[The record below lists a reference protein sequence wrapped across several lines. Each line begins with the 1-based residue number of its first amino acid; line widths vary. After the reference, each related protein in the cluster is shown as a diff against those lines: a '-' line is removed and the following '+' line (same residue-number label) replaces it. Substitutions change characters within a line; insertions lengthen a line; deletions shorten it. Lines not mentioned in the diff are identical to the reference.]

1 METLVITP
9 NNKEQATKIKSFL
22 AQIGIKPGKLTE
34 EEKEDI
40 GLLRA
45 MKEGEKNKR
54 NVSQA
59 TFFKNLKK

>member
-9 NNKEQATKIKSFL
+9 NNKEQAAKIKAFL
-22 AQIGIKPGKLTE
+22 AEIGIRPGKLTE

-54 NVSQA
+54 NISQA
-59 TFFKNLKK
+59 TFFKNLKS